1 MKMLDIAREYVSIN
15 INNDDTS
22 MTAMRAARLF
32 DERSG
37 IADIGEINY
46 AAIGRFKTAVLAV
59 GKPVT
64 YNGYLR
70 YLKLLGKWALAE
82 GYWERN
88 WFESVRK
95 LPEPEVPHKTI
106 EPEVFAEAM
115 SFLQSSEALQPAW
128 FWRIVIRF
136 LYFTGVRRR
145 QIVHVQLRDIDLINR
160 VLTASYRGSKT
171 QREWQIPLAD
181 EVIEDLQYLIRRNEN
196 VLGRRMRPDDY
207 VFNASRF
214 YSRYKSDPARPGR
227 MDGPQFTGF
236 MKRLSAR
243 IGMRIGMH
251 RIRHT
256 CATDLCDFDDGESP
270 DLFAAQQILGHTM
283 LSTTRGYVKT
293 KVTRMRMQINKL
305 EFPKQ
310 GKI

>member
-1 MKMLDIAREYVSIN
+1 MRMMDIAREYVSVN

-32 DERSG
+32 DERTG
-37 IADIGEINY
+37 IAAIEEINF
-46 AAIGRFKTAVLAV
+46 AVIGRFKTAVLAV
-59 GKPVT
+59 AQPVT

-70 YLKLLGKWALAE
+70 YLKLLGKWAQAE
-82 GYWERN
+82 GYWEKN
-88 WFESVRK
+88 WFASVRK
-95 LPEPEVPHKTI
+95 LPEPEKPHKTI
-106 EPEVFAEAM
+106 EPEVFAAAM
-115 SFLQSSEALQPAW
+115 AYLQSNDALQPAW
-128 FWRIVIRF
+128 FWRLVIRF

-145 QIVHVQLRDIDLINR
+145 QIVHVQLRDIDLANR
-160 VLTASYRGSKT
+160 ILTASYRGSKT
-171 QREWQIPLAD
+171 YREWQIPLAD
-181 EVIEDLQYLIRRNEN
+181 EVIEDLRYLIRRNEN
-196 VLGRRMRPDDY
+196 VMGREMQPDDY
-207 VFNASRF
+207 LFNAGRF

-227 MDGPQFTGF
+227 MDGTQFTGF

-256 CATDLCDFDDGESP
+256 CATDLCDFDDDENP

-293 KVTRMRMQINKL
+293 KVNRMRMQINKL

-310 GKI
+310 EKI